1 MKTFLRYLNSLY
13 TFSDTLETSM
23 RCETRL
29 QSMRSCGS
37 LRSRAKEIARERG
50 KRGREREREREREG
64 MQRHRGLSRGGVIY
78 GSRVGRM
85 GSGYTGYV

>member
-1 MKTFLRYLNSLY
+1 
-13 TFSDTLETSM
+13 M
-23 RCETRL
+23 RNTVAIYAIVRV
-29 QSMRSCGS
+29 ST
-37 LRSRAKEIARERG
+37 IASERDRER
-50 KRGREREREREREG
+50 KRKARKREG

>member
-1 MKTFLRYLNSLY
+1 
-13 TFSDTLETSM
+13 M
-23 RCETRL
+23 RNTVAIYAIVRVSTIASERD
-29 QSMRSCGS
+29 
-37 LRSRAKEIARERG
+37 RAR
-50 KRGREREREREREG
+50 KRKAREREREREREG